1 MDMNATDREDVR
13 AIAKPYLLFLGDVAD
28 PTDAKTALGIL
39 QWRPEWCA
47 AQRRLPGCVVDL
59 GLPDMT
65 AAEAARNGVR
75 SLVVGIAPDGGRLPA
90 HWRAELLQALDAG
103 LDLVAGL
110 HTRLAA
116 EPEIAQR
123 AADRGRRLTD
133 VRNAP
138 GAFAPGSGA
147 KRSGRRLL
155 SVGTD
160 CAVGKK
166 YTVLALERELKTRGV
181 AAEFRATGQTG
192 VLIAE
197 RGLAI
202 DAIVAD
208 FVSGAAEWL
217 SPAND
222 ADHWDL
228 IEGQGSLFHPSY
240 AAVTLG
246 LIHGSQPDA
255 LVLCHELGRTHIGNL
270 PDYPIPSWQ
279 QCIEQYTT
287 AARLTNSRARVIG
300 ISLNTAAVDEDTARL
315 VVRAVTDEAGLP
327 CTDPLRFG
335 CQTLADAMA
344 SI

>member
-1 MDMNATDREDVR
+1 MNETERRDVQ
-13 AIAKPYLLFLGDVAD
+13 AIAKPYLLFLGDVRD
-28 PTDAKTALGIL
+28 PGDAKTAFGIL

-47 AQRRLPGCVVDL
+47 AQMRLPGCSVDL
-59 GLPDMT
+59 GLPEMT
-65 AAEAARNGVR
+65 PDVAVSNGVR
-75 SLVVGIAPDGGRLPA
+75 SLVVGIAPDGGQLPA
-90 HWRAELLQALDAG
+90 HWRAALLQALDAG

-110 HTRLAA
+110 HSRLVAD
-116 EPEIAQR
+116 PEIAER
-123 AADRGRRLTD
+123 AKTRDRRLTD

-138 GAFAPGSGA
+138 RAFAPGTGA
-147 KRSGRRLL
+147 TRSGKRLL

-166 YTVLALERELKTRGV
+166 YTVLALERELTSRGI

-197 RGLAI
+197 RGVAI

-217 SPAND
+217 SPDND
-222 ADHWDL
+222 PCHWDL
-228 IEGQGSLFHPSY
+228 VEGQGSLFHPSY

-255 LVLCHELGRTHIGNL
+255 LVLCHELGRAHIGSF
-270 PDYPIPSWQ
+270 PDYPIPSWRE
-279 QCIEQYTT
+279 CIEQYTT
-287 AARLTNSRARVIG
+287 AARLTNKAARVIG
-300 ISLNTAAVDEDTARL
+300 ISLNTASVDEDTARL
-315 VVRAVTDEAGLP
+315 VVRSVAAETGLP

-335 CQTLADAMA
+335 CASIADAMA

>member
-1 MDMNATDREDVR
+1 M
-13 AIAKPYLLFLGDVAD
+13 
-28 PTDAKTALGIL
+28 
-39 QWRPEWCA
+39 
-47 AQRRLPGCVVDL
+47 
-59 GLPDMT
+59 
-65 AAEAARNGVR
+65 
-75 SLVVGIAPDGGRLPA
+75 PA

-123 AADRGRRLTD
+123 AAERGRRLTD

-166 YTVLALERELKTRGV
+166 YTALAIERNCGH
-181 AAEFRATGQTG
+181 AAWSRVPRHGPDRH
-192 VLIAE
+192 LIAD

-202 DAIVAD
+202 DAVVSD

-222 ADHWDL
+222 ADHWDV

-255 LVLCHELGRTHIGNL
+255 LVLCHELGRAHIGNL

-315 VVRAVTDEAGLP
+315 VVRAVTAEAGLP